1 MAQEFK
7 SLNFAVSFIAVVL
20 AGYVLAQGRELFV
33 PFAIGVMVW
42 YVINALT
49 RQFQR
54 IRIGTWSVPRW
65 LGLTLSLLVLAGAIN
80 LMVDLIS
87 ANVNQVARAAPTYA
101 ENLDRIIDD
110 IFSWFDVPQAPT
122 LAELIKDINVAPWIG
137 TLAGALSGFAGKLGL
152 VLVYVLFLLMSQG
165 FFGQKLDALFPDEH
179 RRRRMEN
186 MIQRMQGEIQSYLWI
201 KTLVSVLTGLVS
213 YAILATVGVD
223 FASFWAFVIFLL
235 NYIPTI
241 GSIIGVVFPA
251 LLTLVQFDTPGP
263 FLIVA
268 VGLGAVQFMI
278 GNILEPRL
286 QGASLGLDPLVLII
300 SLMAWGML
308 WGVAGMFLAVPIT
321 VIIMIVLSQFETGRP
336 IAILMSKDGQ
346 IK

>member
-1 MAQEFK
+1 MPQEFK
-7 SLNFAVSFIAVVL
+7 SLSFAVSFIAVVL
-20 AGYVLAQGRELFV
+20 AGFVLAQGRELFV

-54 IRIGTWSVPRW
+54 IGMGGWRMPRW
-65 LGLTLSLLVLAGAIN
+65 LGLALSLIAMALAVN
-80 LMVDLIS
+80 FVVELIT
-87 ANVNQVARAAPTYA
+87 ANVNQVAKAAPAYA
-101 ENLDRIIDD
+101 QNLSHIADRVLA
-110 IFSWFDVPQAPT
+110 WFDLPRAPT
-122 LAELIKDINVAPWIG
+122 FSELIKDINVGPWIG
-137 TLAGALSGFAGKLGL
+137 TLAAALSGFAGKLGL

-165 FFGQKLDALFPDEH
+165 FFGQKLDALFPDPA
-179 RRRRMEN
+179 RR
-186 MIQRMQGEIQSYLWI
+186 QRIRKMTEQMQGEIQSYLWI

-213 YAILATVGVD
+213 YVVLAAVGVD
-223 FASFWAFVIFLL
+223 FASFWAFIIFLL

-241 GSIIGVVFPA
+241 GSILGVVAPA

-268 VGLGAVQFMI
+268 VGLGAIQFSI

-300 SLMAWGML
+300 ALIAWGML
-308 WGVAGMFLAVPIT
+308 WGVAGMFLAVPMT
-321 VIIMIVLSQFETGRP
+321 VMVMIVLAQFEGGRP

-346 IK
+346 LK